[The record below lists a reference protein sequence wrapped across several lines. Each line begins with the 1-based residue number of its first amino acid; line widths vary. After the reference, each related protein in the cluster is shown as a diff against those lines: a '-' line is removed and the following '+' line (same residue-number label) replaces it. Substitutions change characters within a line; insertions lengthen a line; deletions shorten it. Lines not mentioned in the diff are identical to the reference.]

1 LSETPSYNEL
11 LQSYRDLQLRVT
23 RFSSVE
29 QELINTRDR
38 LDHELVLYRR
48 LQEFSNRAIAEN
60 SLNGFYRLAVE
71 AVVDIFETEGAIIMT
86 DKGDFFTEGYNFKED
101 QAQQCKQ
108 TILNFS
114 ARFRSGIANQI
125 SNADLEKEGV
135 VNFARGLFYHLNDK
149 SSGQTIYILG
159 FISKEKDPLYNEFLV
174 RHETIFA
181 VFAEQVRAILG
192 NLIKSVRLAENS
204 ILLKQL
210 SLIATKTKNGV
221 IISDR
226 FGNIEW
232 VNDAFENS
240 TGYTLTEVKG
250 KKPKDF
256 LQGEETSPE
265 SKLKLSKALKNRE
278 TVEVPVVNYT
288 KEGKPYTVMLEIT
301 PIFNEEGQH
310 INFIALQKDVTEELK
325 YRSEILRINQR
336 FEQIS
341 NKSEIG
347 IWASEFETHK
357 VEWNEVMYRIYGVQ
371 RTGEELD
378 YFNLWLSHI
387 HPDDFNSVNENMH
400 AIVSGTIDQVDEEYR
415 IIRSDNKEVRILST
429 LTIAERD
436 ADGKLVRLIGTS
448 TDITERK
455 SAEQKLKAS
464 EEKYRVIIDNMAL
477 GLVEVDLEE
486 EILFNNKKYLEFV
499 GEGNESDLILGAN
512 PESTLMEKVENGLIV
527 SYTKIE
533 DTVFE
538 VELNASFDVS
548 KTLLLSTSPIYQGDA
563 LKGYISIYLDITP
576 IKSLQRNLE
585 NALLERNEFIQQIDS
600 VKQFYESVL
609 NHTPSEIAVI
619 DANAKVLFVNNH
631 WRENES
637 AWSKLNGQ
645 SLLQIAQNN
654 LSEFDSIRNL
664 IYKLNTA
671 MAQNSLL
678 QFEEERASSG
688 GSSTSILR
696 NILPYSNEAGLLEYL
711 VVSGTEITE
720 LKQIQI
726 DLELKNEELNKINSE
741 LDKFVYSVSH
751 DLRSPL
757 LSIKGILSLVFKT
770 AQLDEKTQQYLKL
783 AETSVLRLDG
793 TIKEILNY
801 SRNARFEIELDEFDL
816 SNVINAVI
824 DDLRFSEE
832 SKVNFMVEM
841 PNEFLLKS
849 DKMRVEVI
857 LKNLIGNAVK
867 YARKDIHDA
876 YVKIIVSRRDHEFEI
891 KIEDNGEGI
900 AEENLSK
907 IFDMFYRA
915 TSSSV
920 GTGLGLYICKEMV
933 QKLNGKLFVE
943 SVLKKGSIFTLILPA
958 NT

>member
-1 LSETPSYNEL
+1 MSETPSYNEL

-48 LQEFSNRAIAEN
+48 LQDFSNEAISEN
-60 SLNGFYRLAVE
+60 SLNGFFRKVVE
-71 AVVDIFETEGAIIMT
+71 SVVDIFETEGAIFMT
-86 DKGDFFTEGYNFKED
+86 DKGDFFTEGYNFKEE
-101 QAQQCKQ
+101 QVQQCKQ
-108 TILNFS
+108 TIINFS
-114 ARFRSGIANQI
+114 KRFRGGTANRITI
-125 SNADLEKEGV
+125 SDIEKEGV

-149 SSGQTIYILG
+149 SSGQTLYILG
-159 FISKEKDPLYNEFLV
+159 FISKEKDPLYNDFLE

-181 VFAEQVRAILG
+181 VFAEQVRAIHG
-192 NLIKSVRLAENS
+192 NLIKSVRLSENS
-204 ILLKQL
+204 ILLRQL

-221 IISDR
+221 IISDKS
-226 FGNIEW
+226 GHIEW
-232 VNDAFENS
+232 VNEAFEQS
-240 TGYTLTEVKG
+240 TGYTLAEVKG
-250 KKPKDF
+250 RKPKDF

-265 SKLKLSKALKNRE
+265 SKLKLSVALKNKE

-325 YRSEILRINQR
+325 YRSEILRINRR

-347 IWASEFETHK
+347 IWASELETGK
-357 VEWNEVMYRIYGVQ
+357 VEWNEVMFKIFGVEKQ
-371 RTGEELD
+371 DKEID
-378 YFNLWLSHI
+378 YFNIWLSHI
-387 HPDDFNSVNENMH
+387 HPDDFKAVNENMN
-400 AIVSGTIDQVDEEYR
+400 AVFSGKVDQVDEEYR
-415 IIRSDNKEVRILST
+415 IIRSNSKEVRILSS

-455 SAEQKLKAS
+455 SSEQQLKAS
-464 EEKYRVIIDNMAL
+464 EEKYRIIIDNMAL
-477 GLVEVDLEE
+477 GLVEVDLQEN
-486 EILFNNKKYLEFV
+486 IIFSNRKYLDFV
-499 GEGNESDLILGAN
+499 SESNIDDLILGAN
-512 PESTLMEKVENGLIV
+512 PETALIRKVENAQVL
-527 SYTKIE
+527 SYTQIE
-533 DTVFE
+533 DNVFE
-538 VELNASFDVS
+538 VELKPRVDQN
-548 KTLLLSTSPIYQGDA
+548 KTLLISTSPIRQGDT

-585 NALLERNEFIQQIDS
+585 NALKERNEFIQQIDS
-600 VKQFYESVL
+600 VKQFYEGVL
-609 NHTPSEIAVI
+609 NHTPSEIAVF
-619 DANAKVLFVNNH
+619 DSDSKVLFVNKH
-631 WRENES
+631 WIENEK
-637 AWSKLNGQ
+637 AWGKLEGK
-645 SLLQIAQNN
+645 SLVQIAQNN
-654 LSEFDSIRNL
+654 QSEFDSIRNL
-664 IYKLNTA
+664 IYKVNSA
-671 MAQNSLL
+671 MTQNSLL
-678 QFEEERASSG
+678 QFEEERADLSG
-688 GSSTSILR
+688 NKNSILR

-711 VVSGTEITE
+711 VVSGTDISE
-720 LKQIQI
+720 LKNIQI
-726 DLELKNEELNKINSE
+726 DLESKNDELKKINSE

-757 LSIKGILSLVFKT
+757 LSIKGILNLIFKT
-770 AQLDEKTQQYLKL
+770 TSLDEKTQQYLKL

-801 SRNARFEIELDEFDL
+801 SRNARFEIEYDTFNLIEIIQ
-816 SNVINAVI
+816 SVT

-832 SKVNFMVEM
+832 SHVAFLFDM
-841 PNEFLLKS
+841 PQELMMKS
-849 DKMRVEVI
+849 DKMRLEVI

-867 YARKDIHDA
+867 YSRKDINDA
-876 YVKIIVSRRDHEFEI
+876 FVKIMVSKQGNELVL

-900 AEENLSK
+900 AQENLGK

-958 NT
+958 NF

>member
-1 LSETPSYNEL
+1 MSETPSYNEL

-48 LQEFSNRAIAEN
+48 LQDFSNEAISEN
-60 SLNGFYRLAVE
+60 SLNGFFRKVVE
-71 AVVDIFETEGAIIMT
+71 SVVDIFETEGAIFMT
-86 DKGDFFTEGYNFKED
+86 DKGDFFTEGYNFKEE
-101 QAQQCKQ
+101 QVQQCKQ
-108 TILNFS
+108 TIINFS
-114 ARFRSGIANQI
+114 KRFRGGTANRITI
-125 SNADLEKEGV
+125 SDIEKEGV

-149 SSGQTIYILG
+149 SSGQTLYILG
-159 FISKEKDPLYNEFLV
+159 FISKEKDPLYNDFLE

-181 VFAEQVRAILG
+181 VFAEQVRAIHG
-192 NLIKSVRLAENS
+192 NLIKSVRLSENS
-204 ILLKQL
+204 ILLRQL

-221 IISDR
+221 IISDKS
-226 FGNIEW
+226 GHIEW
-232 VNDAFENS
+232 VNEAFEQS
-240 TGYTLTEVKG
+240 TGYTLAEVKG
-250 KKPKDF
+250 RKPKDF

-265 SKLKLSKALKNRE
+265 SKLKLSVALKNKE

-325 YRSEILRINQR
+325 YRSEILRINRR

-347 IWASEFETHK
+347 IWASELETGK
-357 VEWNEVMYRIYGVQ
+357 VEWNEVMFKIFGVEKQ
-371 RTGEELD
+371 DKEID
-378 YFNLWLSHI
+378 YFNVWLSHI
-387 HPDDFNSVNENMH
+387 HPDDFKAVNENMN
-400 AIVSGTIDQVDEEYR
+400 AVFSGKVDQVDEEYR
-415 IIRSDNKEVRILST
+415 IIRSNSKEVRILSS

-455 SAEQKLKAS
+455 SSEQQLKAS
-464 EEKYRVIIDNMAL
+464 EEKYRIIIDNMAL
-477 GLVEVDLEE
+477 GLVEVDLQEN
-486 EILFNNKKYLEFV
+486 IIFSNRKYLDFV
-499 GEGNESDLILGAN
+499 SESNIDDLILGAN
-512 PESTLMEKVENGLIV
+512 PETALIRKVENAQVL
-527 SYTKIE
+527 SYTQIE
-533 DTVFE
+533 DNVFE
-538 VELNASFDVS
+538 VELKPRVDQN
-548 KTLLLSTSPIYQGDA
+548 KTLLISTSPIRQGDT

-585 NALLERNEFIQQIDS
+585 NALKERNEFIQQIDS
-600 VKQFYESVL
+600 VKQFYEGVL
-609 NHTPSEIAVI
+609 NHTPSEIAVF
-619 DANAKVLFVNNH
+619 DSDSKVLFVNKH
-631 WRENES
+631 WIENEK
-637 AWSKLNGQ
+637 AWGKLEGK
-645 SLLQIAQNN
+645 SLVQIAQNN
-654 LSEFDSIRNL
+654 QSEFDSIRNL
-664 IYKLNTA
+664 IYKVNSA
-671 MAQNSLL
+671 MTQNSLL
-678 QFEEERASSG
+678 QFEEERADLSG
-688 GSSTSILR
+688 NKNSILR

-711 VVSGTEITE
+711 VVSGTDISE
-720 LKQIQI
+720 LKNIQI
-726 DLELKNEELNKINSE
+726 DLESKNDELKKINSE

-757 LSIKGILSLVFKT
+757 LSIKGILNLIFKT
-770 AQLDEKTQQYLKL
+770 TSLDEKTQQYLKL

-801 SRNARFEIELDEFDL
+801 SRNARFEIEYDTFNLIEIIQ
-816 SNVINAVI
+816 SVT

-832 SKVNFMVEM
+832 SHVAFLFDM
-841 PNEFLLKS
+841 PQELMMKS
-849 DKMRVEVI
+849 DKMRLEVI

-867 YARKDIHDA
+867 YSRKDINDA
-876 YVKIIVSRRDHEFEI
+876 FVKIMVSKQGNELVL

-900 AEENLSK
+900 AQENLGK

-958 NT
+958 NF

>member
-48 LQEFSNRAIAEN
+48 LQDFSNKAISEN
-60 SLNGFYRLAVE
+60 SLNGFFRKVVE
-71 AVVDIFETEGAIIMT
+71 SVVDIFETEGAIFMT
-86 DKGDFFTEGYNFKED
+86 DKGDFFTEGYNFKEE
-101 QAQQCKQ
+101 QVQQCKQ
-108 TILNFS
+108 TIINFS
-114 ARFRSGIANQI
+114 KRFRGGTANRITI
-125 SNADLEKEGV
+125 SDIEKEGV

-149 SSGQTIYILG
+149 SSGQTLYILG
-159 FISKEKDPLYNEFLV
+159 FISKEKDPLYNDFLE

-181 VFAEQVRAILG
+181 VFAEQVRAIHG
-192 NLIKSVRLAENS
+192 NLIKSVRLSENS
-204 ILLKQL
+204 ILLRQL

-221 IISDR
+221 IISDKS
-226 FGNIEW
+226 GHIEW
-232 VNDAFENS
+232 VNEAFEQS
-240 TGYTLTEVKG
+240 TGYTLAEVKG
-250 KKPKDF
+250 RKPKDF

-265 SKLKLSKALKNRE
+265 SKLKLSVALKNKE

-325 YRSEILRINQR
+325 YRSEILRINRR

-347 IWASEFETHK
+347 IWASELETGK
-357 VEWNEVMYRIYGVQ
+357 VEWNEVMFKIFGVEKQ
-371 RTGEELD
+371 DKEID
-378 YFNLWLSHI
+378 YFNVWLSHI
-387 HPDDFNSVNENMH
+387 HPDDFKVVNENMN
-400 AIVSGTIDQVDEEYR
+400 AVYSGKVDQVDEEYR
-415 IIRSDNKEVRILST
+415 IIRSNSKEVRILSS

-455 SAEQKLKAS
+455 SSEQQLKAS
-464 EEKYRVIIDNMAL
+464 EEKYRIIIDNMAL
-477 GLVEVDLEE
+477 GLVEVDLQEN
-486 EILFNNKKYLEFV
+486 IIFSNRKYLDFV
-499 GEGNESDLILGAN
+499 SESNIDDLILGAN
-512 PESTLMEKVENGLIV
+512 PETALIRKVENAQVL
-527 SYTKIE
+527 SYTQIE
-533 DTVFE
+533 DNVFE
-538 VELNASFDVS
+538 VELKPRVDQN
-548 KTLLLSTSPIYQGDA
+548 KTLLISTSPIRQGDT

-576 IKSLQRNLE
+576 VKSLQRNLE
-585 NALLERNEFIQQIDS
+585 NALKERNEFIQQIDS
-600 VKQFYESVL
+600 VKQFYEGVL

-619 DANAKVLFVNNH
+619 DSDSKVLFVNKH
-631 WRENES
+631 WIENEK
-637 AWSKLNGQ
+637 AWGKLEGK
-645 SLLQIAQNN
+645 SLVQIAQNN
-654 LSEFDSIRNL
+654 QSEFYSIRNL
-664 IYKLNTA
+664 IYKVNSA
-671 MAQNSLL
+671 MTQNSLL
-678 QFEEERASSG
+678 QFEEERADLSG
-688 GSSTSILR
+688 NKNSILR

-711 VVSGTEITE
+711 VVSGTDISE
-720 LKQIQI
+720 LKNIQI
-726 DLELKNEELNKINSE
+726 DLESKNDELNKINSE

-757 LSIKGILSLVFKT
+757 LSIKGILSLIFKT
-770 AQLDEKTQQYLKL
+770 TSLDEKTQQYLKL

-801 SRNARFEIELDEFDL
+801 SRNARFEIEYDTFNLIEIIQ
-816 SNVINAVI
+816 SVT
-824 DDLRFSEE
+824 DDLRFSEV
-832 SKVNFMVEM
+832 SHVAFLFDM
-841 PNEFLLKS
+841 PQELMMKS
-849 DKMRVEVI
+849 DKMRLEVI

-867 YARKDIHDA
+867 YSRKDINDA
-876 YVKIIVSRRDHEFEI
+876 FVKITVSKQGNELI
-891 KIEDNGEGI
+891 LKIEDNGEGI
-900 AEENLSK
+900 AQENLSK

-958 NT
+958 NF

>member
-1 LSETPSYNEL
+1 MSETPSYNEL

-71 AVVDIFETEGAIIMT
+71 SVVDIFETEGAIFMT
-86 DKGDFFTEGYNFKED
+86 DKGDFFTEGYNFKEE
-101 QAQQCKQ
+101 QVQLCKQ
-108 TILNFS
+108 TIINFCK
-114 ARFRSGIANQI
+114 RFRGGTANRI

-159 FISKEKDPLYNEFLV
+159 FISKEKDPLYNDFLE

-256 LQGEETSPE
+256 LQGEETSVE
-265 SKLKLSKALKNRE
+265 SKLKLSNALKNRE
-278 TVEVPVVNYT
+278 TVEVPVINYT

-347 IWASEFETHK
+347 IWASELETGK
-357 VEWNEVMYRIYGVQ
+357 VEWNEVMFKIFGV
-371 RTGEELD
+371 EKESKEID
-378 YFNLWLSHI
+378 YFNVWLSHI
-387 HPDDFNSVNENMH
+387 HPDDFKAVNENMN
-400 AIVSGTIDQVDEEYR
+400 AVFSGKVEQIDEEYR
-415 IIRSDNKEVRILST
+415 IIRSDSKEVRILSS

-436 ADGKLVRLIGTS
+436 ADGKLIRLIGTS

-477 GLVEVDLEE
+477 GLVEVDLNEN
-486 EILFNNKKYLEFV
+486 IVFNNKKYLEFV
-499 GEGNESDLILGAN
+499 GDDLSNNLILGEN
-512 PESTLMEKVENGLIV
+512 PEVSLMNKVEGGQIV

-533 DTVFE
+533 DNVYE
-538 VELNASFDVS
+538 VELSAIAEIG
-548 KTLLLSTSPIYQGDA
+548 KTLLLSTSPVFQGEI

-585 NALLERNEFIQQIDS
+585 NALHERNEFIQQVDS
-600 VKQFYESVL
+600 LKQFYESVL

-619 DANAKVLFVNNH
+619 DANSKVLFVNSH
-631 WRENES
+631 WKDNEQ
-637 AWSKLNGQ
+637 AWGNLNGK
-645 SLLQIAQNN
+645 SLLQIAQN
-654 LSEFDSIRNL
+654 SQSDFDSIRNL
-664 IYKLNTA
+664 IYKVNSA

-678 QFEEERASSG
+678 QFEEERTTTNGAKS
-688 GSSTSILR
+688 SILR
-696 NILPYSNEAGLLEYL
+696 NILPYSNDSGLLEYL
-711 VVSGTEITE
+711 VVSGTDISE
-720 LKQIQI
+720 LKQIQV
-726 DLELKNEELNKINSE
+726 DLESKNDELNKINSE

-757 LSIKGILSLVFKT
+757 LSIKGILNLIFKT

-801 SRNARFEIELDEFDL
+801 SRNARFEIEYDTFNLIEIIH
-816 SNVINAVI
+816 SVT

-832 SKVNFMVEM
+832 SHVAFVFDMPQEFMM
-841 PNEFLLKS
+841 KS
-849 DKMRVEVI
+849 DKMRLEVI

-867 YARKDIHDA
+867 YSRKDINDA
-876 YVKIIVSRRDHEFEI
+876 FVKITVSKQGNELVL

-900 AEENLSK
+900 AQENLGK

-958 NT
+958 NS

>member
-1 LSETPSYNEL
+1 MSETPSYNEL

-48 LQEFSNRAIAEN
+48 LQDFSNEAISEN
-60 SLNGFYRLAVE
+60 SLNGFFRKVVE
-71 AVVDIFETEGAIIMT
+71 SVVDIFETEGAIFMT
-86 DKGDFFTEGYNFKED
+86 DKGDFFTEGYNFKEE
-101 QAQQCKQ
+101 QVQQCKQ
-108 TILNFS
+108 TIINFS
-114 ARFRSGIANQI
+114 KRFRGGTANRITI
-125 SNADLEKEGV
+125 SDIEKEGV

-159 FISKEKDPLYNEFLV
+159 FISKEKDPLYNDFLE

-181 VFAEQVRAILG
+181 VFAEQVRAIHG
-192 NLIKSVRLAENS
+192 NLIKSVRLSENS
-204 ILLKQL
+204 ILLRQL

-221 IISDR
+221 IISDKS
-226 FGNIEW
+226 GHIEW
-232 VNDAFENS
+232 VNEAFEQS
-240 TGYTLTEVKG
+240 TGYTLAEVKG
-250 KKPKDF
+250 RKPKDF

-265 SKLKLSKALKNRE
+265 SKLKLSVALKNKE

-325 YRSEILRINQR
+325 YRSEILRINRR

-347 IWASEFETHK
+347 IWASELETGK
-357 VEWNEVMYRIYGVQ
+357 VEWNEVMFKIFGVEKQ
-371 RTGEELD
+371 DKEID
-378 YFNLWLSHI
+378 YFNVWLSHI
-387 HPDDFNSVNENMH
+387 HPDDFKAVNENMN
-400 AIVSGTIDQVDEEYR
+400 AVFSGKVDQVDEEYR
-415 IIRSDNKEVRILST
+415 IIRSNSKEVRILSS

-455 SAEQKLKAS
+455 SSEQQLKAS
-464 EEKYRVIIDNMAL
+464 EEKYRIIIDNMAL
-477 GLVEVDLEE
+477 GLVEVDLQEN
-486 EILFNNKKYLEFV
+486 IIFSNRKYLDFV
-499 GEGNESDLILGAN
+499 SESNIDDLILGAN
-512 PESTLMEKVENGLIV
+512 PETALIRKVENAQVL
-527 SYTKIE
+527 SYTQIE
-533 DTVFE
+533 DNVFE
-538 VELNASFDVS
+538 VELKPRVDQN
-548 KTLLLSTSPIYQGDA
+548 KTLLISTSPIRQGDT

-585 NALLERNEFIQQIDS
+585 NALKERNEFIQQIDS
-600 VKQFYESVL
+600 VKQFYEGVL
-609 NHTPSEIAVI
+609 NHTPSEIAVF
-619 DANAKVLFVNNH
+619 DSDSKVLFVNKH
-631 WRENES
+631 WIENEK
-637 AWSKLNGQ
+637 AWGKLEGK
-645 SLLQIAQNN
+645 SLVQIAQNN
-654 LSEFDSIRNL
+654 QSEFDSIRNL
-664 IYKLNTA
+664 IYKVNSA
-671 MAQNSLL
+671 MTQNSLL
-678 QFEEERASSG
+678 QFEEERADLSG
-688 GSSTSILR
+688 NKNSILR

-711 VVSGTEITE
+711 VVSGTDISE
-720 LKQIQI
+720 LKYIQI
-726 DLELKNEELNKINSE
+726 DLESKNDELKKINSE

-757 LSIKGILSLVFKT
+757 LSIKGILNLIFKT
-770 AQLDEKTQQYLKL
+770 TSLDEKTQQYLKL

-801 SRNARFEIELDEFDL
+801 SRNARFEIEYDTFNLIEIIQ
-816 SNVINAVI
+816 SVT

-832 SKVNFMVEM
+832 SHVAFLFDM
-841 PNEFLLKS
+841 PQELMMKS
-849 DKMRVEVI
+849 DKMRLEVI

-867 YARKDIHDA
+867 YSRKDINDA
-876 YVKIIVSRRDHEFEI
+876 FVKIMVSKQGNELVL

-900 AEENLSK
+900 AQENLGK

-958 NT
+958 NF